1 MNVLS
6 HILLSKCDRK
16 YQRKEASREYI
27 YIYCISIFRKARPF
41 FLGVLHTNDLVK
53 LII

>member
-27 YIYCISIFRKARPF
+27 YFVYQYFERHDLS
-41 FLGVLHTNDLVK
+41 FLGSYIQMTWSS
-53 LII
+53 

>member
-27 YIYCISIFRKARPF
+27 YIYFVYQYFERYDLS
-41 FLGVLHTNDLVK
+41 FLGSYIQMTWSS
-53 LII
+53 

>member
-27 YIYCISIFRKARPF
+27 YILYINISKGTT
-41 FLGVLHTNDLVK
+41 FLSWGLTYK
-53 LII
+53 

>member
-6 HILLSKCDRK
+6 HIMLSKCDRK

-27 YIYCISIFRKARPF
+27 YIYILYINISKGTT
-41 FLGVLHTNDLVK
+41 FLSWGLTYK
-53 LII
+53 